1 MLAAMAIAF
10 AAAGKMDEAQLILA
24 ELARQYGNWRLPGS
38 AAPTEA
44 LPEVFALKSTPVG
57 IPNAKGADKF
67 GSLCSR
73 I

>member
-1 MLAAMAIAF
+1 VIDRVRMGRHMGI
-10 AAAGKMDEAQLILA
+10 G
-24 ELARQYGNWRLPGS
+24 GLPGS

-44 LPEVFALKSTPVG
+44 LTEVFALKSTPVG